1 MRARDRES
9 SVRVQ
14 AIVALAKLQSG
25 DDDEEAGAAQSEG
38 EGSDAGTGKD
48 ITGVLLDILRHDP
61 SA

>member
-25 DDDEEAGAAQSEG
+25 DDEEEAGAQSEG
-38 EGSDAGTGKD
+38 EGSEAGASDKD
-48 ITGVLLDILRHDP
+48 ITGVLLEILRHDP